1 VRTVSKKVFAV
12 IKHEYRK
19 IVLKWSFLIGT
30 FLLPLIGIVFSLVPL
45 LVFSIKVEPVRLVI
59 ADPTGKIK
67 SKFEKALNKSNSK
80 GFSDLEDESTDP
92 RQEREEKTTPVADF
106 VLVDYSTDEKDEEQI
121 QGELKAKISNGEID
135 AYIII
140 PRNFM
145 DTSAKFELY
154 SRRAEDVLV
163 NSVINSALNRA
174 VRAERL
180 SKTNMSEDEL
190 MNLMRKVNFSVKKIS
205 NEGEEKQGGSYFGV
219 GFFIALLIY
228 ITLSIYGQTIL
239 SAVVEEKETRIV
251 EILFSSA
258 KPIELMIGK
267 LIGVGLACLTQLAI
281 WLFSAL
287 LILLF
292 SLPYLLAK
300 GFQIPQ
306 MSPAAVILYLLYFL
320 IGFFTYASVFA
331 LIGSAV
337 TNMQE
342 GGQFSLVPVSLM
354 LVSFYLCLVVIR
366 DPNSTISTVI
376 SVLPFSAP
384 LAMPIRIIAE
394 IPPIWQIGLS
404 IVVNLAAVFGII
416 WLSSRIYR
424 VGMLMYGKRP
434 TLPELFRWIRES

>member
-1 VRTVSKKVFAV
+1 MSKKIFAV

-30 FLLPLIGIVFSLVPL
+30 FLLPLMGILLSLIPV
-45 LVFSIKVEPVRLVI
+45 LVFSIKVEPMRLVI

-67 SKFEKALNKSNSK
+67 SKFEKALNKSNSE
-80 GFSDLEDESTDP
+80 GFSDLENESTEST
-92 RQEREEKTTPVADF
+92 QERREKRTPVADF
-106 VLVDYSTDEKDEEQI
+106 ILVDYSTDEKDEEQI
-121 QGELKAKISNGEID
+121 QRELKAKILNGEID

-140 PRNFM
+140 PRNFT
-145 DTSAKFELY
+145 DASAKFELY
-154 SRRAEDVLV
+154 SRRAEDVLL

-180 SKTNMSEDEL
+180 SKTNISEDEL
-190 MNLMRKVNFSVKKIS
+190 MSLMSKVNFSVKKIS
-205 NEGEEKQGGSYFGV
+205 NEGEEKEGGSYFGV

-239 SAVVEEKETRIV
+239 SAVLEEKETRIA

-306 MSPAAVILYLLYFL
+306 ISPAAVILYLLYFL

-394 IPPIWQIGLS
+394 TPPIWQIGLS
-404 IVVNLAAVFGII
+404 MIVNVAAVFGII

>member
-1 VRTVSKKVFAV
+1 MSKKIFAV

-30 FLLPLIGIVFSLVPL
+30 FLLPLMGILLSLIPV
-45 LVFSIKVEPVRLVI
+45 LVFSIKVEPMRLVI

-67 SKFEKALNKSNSK
+67 SKFEKALNKSNSE
-80 GFSDLEDESTDP
+80 GFSDLENESTEST
-92 RQEREEKTTPVADF
+92 QERREKRTPVADF
-106 VLVDYSTDEKDEEQI
+106 ILVDYSTDEKDEEQI
-121 QGELKAKISNGEID
+121 QRELKAKILNGEID

-140 PRNFM
+140 PRNFT

-154 SRRAEDVLV
+154 SRRAEDVLL

-180 SKTNMSEDEL
+180 SKTNISEDEL
-190 MNLMRKVNFSVKKIS
+190 MSLMSKVNFSVKKIS
-205 NEGEEKQGGSYFGV
+205 NEGEEKEGGSYFGV

-239 SAVVEEKETRIV
+239 SAVLEEKETRIA

-306 MSPAAVILYLLYFL
+306 ISPAAVILYLLYFL

-394 IPPIWQIGLS
+394 TPPIWQIGLS
-404 IVVNLAAVFGII
+404 MIVNVAAVFGII

>member
-1 VRTVSKKVFAV
+1 MSKKVFAV

-19 IVLKWSFLIGT
+19 IVLRWSFLIGT
-30 FLLPLIGIVFSLVPL
+30 FLLPLIGIVLSLVPV
-45 LVFSIKVEPVRLVI
+45 LVFSIKAEPVRLVI
-59 ADPTGKIK
+59 VDPTGKIR
-67 SKFEKALNKSNSK
+67 SKLERELNRSNSR
-80 GFSDLEDESTDP
+80 GLNDLENELSDST
-92 RQEREEKTTPVADF
+92 QEREEKKLTVADF
-106 VLVDYSTDEKDEEQI
+106 IFVDYSTDEKDEEQI
-121 QGELKAKISNGEID
+121 QRELKAKISNGEID

-180 SKTNMSEDEL
+180 SKTNISEDEL
-190 MNLMRKVNFSVKKIS
+190 MSLMSKVNFSVKKIS

-258 KPIELMIGK
+258 KPIELMMGK

-306 MSPAAVILYLLYFL
+306 MSAAAVILYIWYFL
-320 IGFFTYASVFA
+320 IGFFTYASIFA

-342 GGQFSLVPVSLM
+342 GGQFSIVPVSLM
-354 LVSFYLCLVVIR
+354 LISFYLCFVVIR
-366 DPNSTISTVI
+366 DPNSTVSILISI
-376 SVLPFSAP
+376 LPFSAP
-384 LAMPIRIIAE
+384 LAMPLRIIAE
-394 IPPIWQIGLS
+394 IPPVWQIGLS

>member
-1 VRTVSKKVFAV
+1 MSKKVFAV

-30 FLLPLIGIVFSLVPL
+30 FLLPLIGIVFSLVPV
-45 LVFSIKVEPVRLVI
+45 LVFSIKTEPVRLVI
-59 ADPTGKIK
+59 VDPTGKIR
-67 SKFEKALNKSNSK
+67 SKLERELNKSNSR
-80 GFSDLEDESTDP
+80 GLNDLENELSDST
-92 RQEREEKTTPVADF
+92 QEREEKKLTVADF
-106 VLVDYSTDEKDEEQI
+106 IFVDYSADEKDEEQI
-121 QGELKAKISNGEID
+121 QRELKAKISNGEID

-154 SRRAEDVLV
+154 SRRAEDVLL
-163 NSVINSALNRA
+163 NSAINGALNRA

-180 SKTNMSEDEL
+180 SKTNISEDEFMSL
-190 MNLMRKVNFSVKKIS
+190 MSKVNFSVKKIS
-205 NEGEEKQGGSYFGV
+205 NEGEEKQGGSYFGI

-258 KPIELMIGK
+258 KPIELMMGK

-306 MSPAAVILYLLYFL
+306 MSAAAVILYLWYFL
-320 IGFFTYASVFA
+320 IGFFTYASIFA

-342 GGQFSLVPVSLM
+342 GGQFSIVPVSLM
-354 LVSFYLCLVVIR
+354 LISFYLCFVVIR
-366 DPNSTISTVI
+366 DPNSTVSILISI
-376 SVLPFSAP
+376 LPFSAP
-384 LAMPIRIIAE
+384 LAMPLRIIAE
-394 IPPIWQIGLS
+394 IPPVWQIGLS
-404 IVVNLAAVFGII
+404 IVVNLASVFGIV
-416 WLSSRIYR
+416 WLSSRVYR
-424 VGMLMYGKRP
+424 IGMLMYGKRP
-434 TLPELFRWIRES
+434 NLPELFRWIRES

>member
-1 VRTVSKKVFAV
+1 VSKKIFAV

-30 FLLPLIGIVFSLVPL
+30 FLLPLMGILLSLIPV
-45 LVFSIKVEPVRLVI
+45 LVFSIKVEPMRLVI

-67 SKFEKALNKSNSK
+67 SKFEKALNKSNSE
-80 GFSDLEDESTDP
+80 GFSDLENESTEST
-92 RQEREEKTTPVADF
+92 QERREKRTPVADF
-106 VLVDYSTDEKDEEQI
+106 ILVDYSTDEKDEEQI
-121 QGELKAKISNGEID
+121 QRELKAKILNGEID

-140 PRNFM
+140 PRNFT

-154 SRRAEDVLV
+154 SRRAEDVLL

-180 SKTNMSEDEL
+180 SKTNISEDEL
-190 MNLMRKVNFSVKKIS
+190 MSLMSKVNFSVKKIS
-205 NEGEEKQGGSYFGV
+205 NEGEEKEGGSYFGV

-239 SAVVEEKETRIV
+239 SAVLEEKETRIA

-306 MSPAAVILYLLYFL
+306 ISPAAVILYLLYFL

-394 IPPIWQIGLS
+394 TPPIWQIGLS
-404 IVVNLAAVFGII
+404 MIVNVAAVFGII

>member
-1 VRTVSKKVFAV
+1 VSKKIFVV

-30 FLLPLIGIVFSLVPL
+30 FLLPLMGILLSLIPV
-45 LVFSIKVEPVRLVI
+45 LVFSIKVEPMRLVI

-67 SKFEKALNKSNSK
+67 SKFEKALNKSNSE
-80 GFSDLEDESTDP
+80 GFSDLENESTEST
-92 RQEREEKTTPVADF
+92 QERREKRTPVADF
-106 VLVDYSTDEKDEEQI
+106 ILVDYSTDEKDEEQI
-121 QGELKAKISNGEID
+121 QRELKAKILNGEID

-140 PRNFM
+140 PRNFT

-154 SRRAEDVLV
+154 SRRAEDVLL

-180 SKTNMSEDEL
+180 SKTNISEDEL
-190 MNLMRKVNFSVKKIS
+190 MSLMSKVNFSVKKIS
-205 NEGEEKQGGSYFGV
+205 NEGEEKEGGSYFGV

-239 SAVVEEKETRIV
+239 SAVLEEKETRIA

-306 MSPAAVILYLLYFL
+306 ISPAAVILYLLYFL

-394 IPPIWQIGLS
+394 TPPIWQIGLS
-404 IVVNLAAVFGII
+404 MIVNVAAVFGII

>member
-1 VRTVSKKVFAV
+1 VRTVSKKIFAV

-30 FLLPLIGIVFSLVPL
+30 FLLPLMGILLSLVPV
-45 LVFSIKVEPVRLVI
+45 LVFSIKVEPMRLVI

-67 SKFEKALNKSNSK
+67 SKFEKALNKSNSE
-80 GFSDLEDESTDP
+80 GFSDLEDESTEST
-92 RQEREEKTTPVADF
+92 QERREKRTPVADF
-106 VLVDYSTDEKDEEQI
+106 ILVDYSTDEKDEEQI
-121 QGELKAKISNGEID
+121 QRELKAKISNGEID

-154 SRRAEDVLV
+154 SRRAEDVLL
-163 NSVINSALNRA
+163 NSVINGALNRA

-180 SKTNMSEDEL
+180 SKTNISEDEL
-190 MNLMRKVNFSVKKIS
+190 MSLMSKVNFSVKKIN
-205 NEGEEKQGGSYFGV
+205 NEGEEKEGGSYFGV

-239 SAVVEEKETRIV
+239 SAVVEEKETRIA

-287 LILLF
+287 SILLF

-366 DPNSTISTVI
+366 DPNSTISIGI

-394 IPPIWQIGLS
+394 TPPVWQIGLS
-404 IVVNLAAVFGII
+404 IIVNVAAVFGII

>member
-1 VRTVSKKVFAV
+1 MSKKIFVV

-30 FLLPLIGIVFSLVPL
+30 FLLPLMGILLSLIPV
-45 LVFSIKVEPVRLVI
+45 LVFSIKVEPMRLVI

-67 SKFEKALNKSNSK
+67 SKFEKALNKSNSE
-80 GFSDLEDESTDP
+80 GFSDLENESTEST
-92 RQEREEKTTPVADF
+92 QERREKRTPVADF
-106 VLVDYSTDEKDEEQI
+106 ILVDYSTDEKDEEQI
-121 QGELKAKISNGEID
+121 QRELKAKILNGEID

-140 PRNFM
+140 PRNFT

-154 SRRAEDVLV
+154 SRRAEDVLL

-180 SKTNMSEDEL
+180 SKTNISEDEL
-190 MNLMRKVNFSVKKIS
+190 MSLMSKVNFSVKKIS
-205 NEGEEKQGGSYFGV
+205 NEGEEKEGGSYFGV

-239 SAVVEEKETRIV
+239 SAVLEEKETRIA

-306 MSPAAVILYLLYFL
+306 ISPAAVILYLLYFL

-394 IPPIWQIGLS
+394 TPPIWQIGLS
-404 IVVNLAAVFGII
+404 MIVNVAAVFGII